1 MVACDRLGGIRG
13 GGRGLSGKLKSRRVR
28 GALSTVV
35 YFPKIGLP
43 RCSEFELKRP
53 ALETFNTWRVAGVEE
68 LRAKVYIPDFC
79 SNCAI
84 N

>member
-35 YFPKIGLP
+35 YFPKIGL
-43 RCSEFELKRP
+43 CSEFELSALNLNSRDQHWRP
-53 ALETFNTWRVAGVEE
+53 P
-68 LRAKVYIPDFC
+68 IPGEWPG
-79 SNCAI
+79 
-84 N
+84 